1 MNTKKSRKMTA
12 SYEEELLKDL
22 KKPEEALAYL
32 KISFEDEDPSI
43 FLTALGRVAKAN
55 GGLSTLAKRTGL
67 NRENLYRTLS
77 AKGNPKLNNIDAL
90 LRTFGMKLTV
100 EQVAKSA
107 RRHVA

>member
-1 MNTKKSRKMTA
+1 MTT
-12 SYEEELLKDL
+12 SYEEELLEDL

-32 KISFEDEDPSI
+32 KVSFEDDDPSI

-55 GGLSTLAKRTGL
+55 GGLSVLAKRTGL

-100 EQVAKSA
+100 EGIPKPIQ
-107 RRHVA
+107 RRAAL

>member
-1 MNTKKSRKMTA
+1 MNTKKRKMTV
-12 SYEEELLKDL
+12 SYEEEFLKDL
-22 KKPEEALAYL
+22 KNPELALAYL
-32 KISFEDEDPSI
+32 KISFEDDDPSI

-77 AKGNPKLNNIDAL
+77 AKGNPKLGNIDAL

-100 EQVAKSA
+100 EQVAKTA
-107 RRHVA
+107 KRRVAA